1 MTTYLLNCPAGE
13 DPSDCGL
20 APNGYTIIED
30 SSSMIGG
37 FSYET
42 EYVSTQIAPCASLT
56 PRRTVS
62 QSCKLQ
68 GTTHANCLWT
78 IYSDGTTTSTSV
90 DFDVASLPFGGF
102 MPVHVTATQTDGVSA
117 STAASVSASTAT
129 STGTS
134 TGSAV
139 TSTSTA
145 SGSNTATATASRTE
159 STNAAM
165 PKMTGNARWVAG
177 GAAAALALAV
187 V

>member
-1 MTTYLLNCPAGE
+1 
-13 DPSDCGL
+13 
-20 APNGYTIIED
+20 
-30 SSSMIGG
+30 MIGG